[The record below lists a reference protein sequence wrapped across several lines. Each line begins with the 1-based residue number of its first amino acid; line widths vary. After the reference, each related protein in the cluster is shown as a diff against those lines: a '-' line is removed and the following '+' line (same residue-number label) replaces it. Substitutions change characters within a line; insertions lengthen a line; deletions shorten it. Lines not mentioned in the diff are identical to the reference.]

1 MSTEMYMDLS
11 PKDPEPTADAIK
23 AKHVLDTLSQMQ
35 EDGAST
41 RAQFEFL
48 RRQLPRDEEPE
59 DELLSIEVRLERQE
73 MARAD
78 LHYVKESIAST
89 LAAWETS
96 DALPAETKEVG
107 GRLLRAL
114 EKVRVEGEAEVRQH
128 WKTETEM
135 LSELWQSDPDVND
148 YFNSTPIRPPK
159 DKPLVEDP
167 DDDTSVLDCPDLKKN
182 ERVKEPKKKSDEKL
196 VSKKAGLENL
206 IKEEA
211 PRKYPLKSPPVAEH
225 LYESGKKVSSVS
237 ERPKP
242 VTDSQE
248 DEGPDHLR
256 RDAWAEALRELT
268 AEPWKFDRELH
279 GRTGDQGLEG
289 DVLHFTVVSPELY
302 SARLTVIPMPKS
314 QQEVTL
320 ELQVKKEMQRHTE
333 LLSKDEAEKLHL
345 DPMAFVKKT
354 LELE

>member
-1 MSTEMYMDLS
+1 MSTEMYADFIPM
-11 PKDPEPTADAIK
+11 DPEPTADAIK

-48 RRQLPRDEEPE
+48 RRQLPRDEEHE
-59 DELLSIEVRLERQE
+59 DERLSIEVRLERQE
-73 MARAD
+73 MVKVD
-78 LHYVKESIAST
+78 LHYVKESTAST
-89 LAAWETS
+89 LVAWENS

-107 GRLLRAL
+107 VRLLRAL
-114 EKVRVEGEAEVRQH
+114 EKVRAEGEAEVSQH

-135 LSELWQSDPDVND
+135 LSELWQSDPDVNE
-148 YFNSTPIRPPK
+148 YFNSTPTRPPK

-167 DDDTSVLDCPDLKKN
+167 DDDQSVLNCPDLKKN

-196 VSKKAGLENL
+196 ISKKAGLEN

-211 PRKYPLKSPPVAEH
+211 PRKYPLKTRPVAEH

-242 VTDSQE
+242 VTDSQD

-289 DVLHFTVVSPELY
+289 DVLHFTVVSPEVY
-302 SARLTVIPMPKS
+302 SARLTVIPMPKG

-320 ELQVKKEMQRHTE
+320 ELQVKEKTQRRTE
-333 LLSKDEAEKLHL
+333 LLTEDEAEKLHL
-345 DPMAFVKKT
+345 DPTAFVKKT